1 MVNKKAVLIATIV
14 AVLVIGVIFAFN
26 VNKLDKENSDVE
38 ENKNASSNVNV
49 NVNANETETNKNVE
63 NNVTDE
69 NTTNTTA
76 EENTVKE
83 DEENTNTSNTTTE
96 NENTSSNKKEDK
108 TGEYEVSAEGAIK
121 LLKTKIKQR
130 SNTYFYTEDEISE
143 GVYIISLRDET
154 TTAEIASY
162 KVDVKNKTV
171 TEN

>member
-1 MVNKKAVLIATIV
+1 MVNKKAVFIATIV

-26 VNKLDKENSDVE
+26 VNKLDKENSNIE
-38 ENKNASSNVNV
+38 ENTNASSNINV
-49 NVNANETETNKNVE
+49 NKNETETNKTVE
-63 NNVTDE
+63 NNVNDE

-76 EENTVKE
+76 EANTVK
-83 DEENTNTSNTTTE
+83 EENTNTNNSTE
-96 NENTSSNKKEDK
+96 NTNTSSNQKDK
-108 TGEYEVSAEGAIK
+108 AEEYEVSAEGAIK

-130 SNTYFYTEDEISE
+130 SNTYFYTEDEVSE

>member
-1 MVNKKAVLIATIV
+1 MVNKKAVFIATIV

-26 VNKLDKENSDVE
+26 VNKLDKENSNIE
-38 ENKNASSNVNV
+38 ENTNASSNINV
-49 NVNANETETNKNVE
+49 NKNETETNKTVE
-63 NNVTDE
+63 NNVNDE

-76 EENTVKE
+76 EANTVKE
-83 DEENTNTSNTTTE
+83 ENTNNSTENTNTS
-96 NENTSSNKKEDK
+96 SNQKDK
-108 TGEYEVSAEGAIK
+108 AEEYEVSAEGAIK

-130 SNTYFYTEDEISE
+130 ENTYFYAEDEISE

-162 KVDVKNKTV
+162 KVDVKKKTV